1 MLTWNFGGGLSDST
15 STFFKMASAYN
26 DFHAV
31 TIIIGCEM
39 LHNEN
44 VMAEKASEVV
54 QKVPKGEKDYHKCF
68 LCIIVSIEPQHIQ

>member
-1 MLTWNFGGGLSDST
+1 
-15 STFFKMASAYN
+15 
-26 DFHAV
+26 
-31 TIIIGCEM
+31 M